1 MYFYSIYFYNLQYTY
16 VFVYMYS
23 HMTCSDGNLSV
34 AAVFICVLLQVVS
47 RRRSVSSRGAVG
59 LHVKVAS
66 TRFSRRRGGVA
77 DGVLGDLPVT
87 RRGRAPSGDQLYVH
101 VY

>member
-1 MYFYSIYFYNLQYTY
+1 
-16 VFVYMYS
+16 
-23 HMTCSDGNLSV
+23 MTCSDCDLSV

-59 LHVKVAS
+59 LQVKVAS
-66 TRFSRRRGGVA
+66 TRPSRRGVA
-77 DGVLGDLPVT
+77 DGVLGDAPVT
-87 RRGRAPSGDQLYVH
+87 RWDRAPCADQSYVH